1 MSTLDWIVLSLT
13 LLFVVL
19 YGIYRSREKHTMD
32 SFLLAG
38 QSMPWY
44 HVTLSLMQKMQPESG
59 RRFAPD
65 YFQQPTAPSS
75 GAGEGHPSLVI
86 LCIRSEGKRALVPL
100 RLP

>member
-1 MSTLDWIVLSLT
+1 MSTLDWIVLSFT

-44 HVTLSLMQKMQPESG
+44 HVTLSLMATQASAITFLSAPGKPIPTGCVSCSSTSG
-59 RRFAPD
+59 YRWRWWYFA
-65 YFQQPTAPSS
+65 
-75 GAGEGHPSLVI
+75 
-86 LCIRSEGKRALVPL
+86 
-100 RLP
+100 